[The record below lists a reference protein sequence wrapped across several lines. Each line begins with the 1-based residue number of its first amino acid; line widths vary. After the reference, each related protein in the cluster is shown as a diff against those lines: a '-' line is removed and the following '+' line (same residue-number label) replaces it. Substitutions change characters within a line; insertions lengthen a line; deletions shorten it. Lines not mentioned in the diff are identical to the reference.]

1 MKKARSNKK
10 ERPWQGRGVGKRKF
24 KEEVGKGHKQRG
36 LGLKRVQRSQGLVAR
51 VNIKFNNRYIS

>member
-36 LGLKRVQRSQGLVAR
+36 LGLKRGHKDYKQGL
-51 VNIKFNNRYIS
+51 ISSSITGT